1 MRCLETGGA
10 GFIGSNLVDILID
23 DGHTVIVIDDLSTGK
38 EVNINPKAIF
48 HKVDISES
56 YLIRTGWYKTVMKGV
71 DTVFHLAAKARVQPS
86 IVNPLPY
93 NDANVNGTL
102 NMLMIAK
109 NLSVKRFV
117 YSASSSCYGDTEVV
131 PTPETAPLDP
141 MSPYALQKL
150 IGEQYCRLFSKIYD
164 LDTVCLRYFNV
175 YGKRMA
181 VDGAYSLVMAIF
193 KEQVEANK
201 PLTITNDGKQRRD
214 FTHVSDVVEANI
226 LAAEYK
232 GRLDG
237 ESFNIGNGYSYSI
250 NEVADIIGGEKKY
263 GEKRLEPF
271 ETLAEN
277 SKAKEIL
284 GWKPMG
290 DLEKY
295 IKENY

>member
-1 MRCLETGGA
+1 MKKAIVTGGT
-10 GFIGSNLVDILID
+10 GFIGSHIVDRLID
-23 DGHTVIVIDDLSTGK
+23 MGCEVIVIDRTDNPK
-38 EVNINPKAIF
+38 NFNPKAKLLKLDITNIDPAAEIPVQFAGTDTIF
-48 HKVDISES
+48 HC
-56 YLIRTGWYKTVMKGV
+56 
-71 DTVFHLAAKARVQPS
+71 AAMARVQPS
-86 IVNPLPY
+86 IVNPIPY
-93 NDANVNGTL
+93 HDSNVNGTL
-102 NMLMIAK
+102 NMLMAAK
-109 NLSVKRFV
+109 VLSVKRFV

-193 KEQVEANK
+193 KEQVEAGI

-226 LAAEYK
+226 LAAEYE

-284 GWKPMG
+284 GWEPKG